1 MLINKCRSSAKPR
14 SSVGALVLAFG
25 RAFALTL
32 TLTLPALVWA
42 QPDGATGKDPVGDVT
57 LVIGSVQ
64 VQRGERQLSLQKGS
78 PLMAGDS
85 IQTQA
90 NGHAHLRFVDGA
102 LVSVR
107 PASSLKIVEYRFDRA
122 NPSASVVRFQLEQG
136 VVRAISGQAA
146 DAAKDKFRLNTP
158 LAAIG
163 VRGTDF
169 VVEASKGRVNAI
181 VNQGAIVLAPI
192 DAQCRADGLGPCA
205 SIAARELSAAL
216 RGMALT
222 YSASMANPQLL
233 PMSQLKGSELPMVP
247 LAPLVD
253 ASGNNSGKAQQV
265 QVDGQ
270 AVGSTGQILR
280 KVSFESTLVWGRWGS
295 AKEQDTLTIAFRDA
309 MQSRAVTVGDG
320 YYFLFRSESGIP
332 NLLSYDQGVVNFGL
346 QSGHSVFVDS
356 GNESRAASIAGGT
369 LGINFS
375 SREFATT
382 LQLRSPS
389 APDQTLQSSGKV
401 NSSGIFLSN
410 SGAGNVAGA
419 LSLDTRQAGYFFSQP
434 SGGGTYRGATTWG
447 R

>member
-1 MLINKCRSSAKPR
+1 
-14 SSVGALVLAFG
+14 
-25 RAFALTL
+25 
-32 TLTLPALVWA
+32 
-42 QPDGATGKDPVGDVT
+42 
-57 LVIGSVQ
+57 
-64 VQRGERQLSLQKGS
+64 
-78 PLMAGDS
+78 
-85 IQTQA
+85 
-90 NGHAHLRFVDGA
+90 
-102 LVSVR
+102 
-107 PASSLKIVEYRFDRA
+107 
-122 NPSASVVRFQLEQG
+122 
-136 VVRAISGQAA
+136 
-146 DAAKDKFRLNTP
+146 